1 MTSNIGVLIVERT
14 GTLKTLCVKTY
25 NESELYKRCGFKAD
39 TNFQKH
45 CDWRIIKGDK
55 TYTVSAYGKG
65 VGRIGFENNYNF
77 NSPLND
83 TPLFGNCA
91 LVLHVEKTGRP
102 ETKVVMS
109 LDLDFWTNLN
119 TTMTNR
125 ISDVNIRS
133 YTNGNISEEEYI
145 APLENSLYSLPSDEP
160 EDISNNIST
169 IVSESDVD
177 SDTSELVEEEYLS
190 E

>member
-1 MTSNIGVLIVERT
+1 MTSNIGVLIIERA

-39 TNFQKH
+39 NNFQKQ

-65 VGRIGFENNYNF
+65 VGRIGFENNYKF
-77 NSPLND
+77 HSPLNN
-83 TPLFGNCA
+83 TPLFGNCV
-91 LVLHVEKTGRP
+91 LVLHVEETGHP
-102 ETKVVMS
+102 ETNIVMS
-109 LDLDFWTNLN
+109 LDLDFWTNI
-119 TTMTNR
+119 TTTITNR

-133 YTNGNISEEEYI
+133 YINGNVPDPEEEYV
-145 APLENSLYSLPSDEP
+145 APLENSLPSDEP
-160 EDISNNIST
+160 EDIANNIST
-169 IVSESDVD
+169 IASESDVD
-177 SDTSELVEEEYLS
+177 SDTSELVEEDYLS